1 MVKKETRK
9 QTLIPAECLDP
20 KILEELAEIDTAT
33 GGDLGEARDDVIGP
47 DLSQITSDVPATL
60 FLVDRLLQA
69 NRTHT
74 GLEPYREKARSDDED
89 WTLKDGL
96 VLFKN
101 RLVVPEDDSLKVK
114 LVDEAHKQ
122 PSTAHPGKTKT
133 KLLVKAGYYWPKM
146 DEYNDRYVKN
156 CHTFRVEN

>member
-1 MVKKETRK
+1 M
-9 QTLIPAECLDP
+9 DP
-20 KILEELAEIDTAT
+20 KTLEELAEIDTAA
-33 GGDLGEARDDVIGP
+33 GDGLAEARDDVIDP

-60 FLVDRLLQA
+60 YLVDRLLQA
-69 NRTHT
+69 NRTYT
-74 GLEPYREKARSDDED
+74 GLEPYWEKARSDDED

-122 PSTAHPGKTKT
+122 PSIAHPRKAKTKQ
-133 KLLVKAGYYWPKM
+133 LVKA
-146 DEYNDRYVKN
+146 RY
-156 CHTFRVEN
+156 